1 MLLKSVLRCTGKKA
15 IRNLQSALEAGMEQ
29 DLPSEVLNL
38 LRAKRITETSKSDGI
53 PDAILY

>member
-15 IRNLQSALEAGMEQ
+15 IRQSALEAGMEQ

-53 PDAILY
+53 PDAIL